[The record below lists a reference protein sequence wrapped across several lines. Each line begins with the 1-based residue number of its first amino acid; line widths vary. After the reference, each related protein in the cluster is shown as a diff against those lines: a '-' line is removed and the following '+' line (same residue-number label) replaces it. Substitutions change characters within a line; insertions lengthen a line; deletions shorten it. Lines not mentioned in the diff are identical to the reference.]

1 MTTILKSG
9 LPIEELKKQFE
20 KASEKKVKGI
30 DTSKYSG
37 TIKTK
42 IDPLEYQK
50 KMRDEWQ

>member
-9 LPIEELKKQFE
+9 LPIEDLRKQLE
-20 KASEKKVKGI
+20 KASQKKNQGI
-30 DTSKYSG
+30 NTSKYSG
-37 TIKTK
+37 VIKSQ